1 MFNDLPKNKVEEYKK
16 IFELHSKEQEGNVN
30 TKELANIFKAINI
43 DASDEEIKD
52 IIKKI
57 DLEDKKEINYDEF
70 LTIINQRE
78 KDVDEEE
85 EVLKAFKVFDKDGN
99 GLINI
104 NELKDIMLNVGNNWS
119 ENEIN
124 EMLGEADIDMDG
136 YINYEEFVRTMMSK

>member
-52 IIKKI
+52 IIKKM

>member
-1 MFNDLPKNKVEEYKK
+1 MFNDLYKNKAEEYKK
-16 IFELHSKEQEGNVN
+16 IFELHSKGEDGNVN
-30 TKELANIFKAINI
+30 TQELANIFKAINI
-43 DASDEEIKD
+43 DASDEEIKE
-52 IIKKI
+52 IIKKM
-57 DLEDKKEINYDEF
+57 DLEGKKQINYEEF
-70 LTIINQRE
+70 LTIINQKE

-99 GLINI
+99 GFINI
-104 NELKDIMLNVGNNWS
+104 NELKDIMLNIGNNWS

>member
-1 MFNDLPKNKVEEYKK
+1 MFNDLPKNKGEEYKK
-16 IFELHSKEQEGNVN
+16 VFESYSKGQEGNVN
-30 TKELANIFKAINI
+30 KQELANIFKAINI
-43 DASDEEIKD
+43 DASDEEIKE
-52 IIKKI
+52 IIKKM

-85 EVLKAFKVFDKDGN
+85 EVIKAFKVFDKEGN

-104 NELKDIMLNVGNNWS
+104 NELKDIMLSMGNNWS

-124 EMLGEADIDMDG
+124 EMFAEADIDMDG
-136 YINYEEFVRTMMSK
+136 YLNYEDFVRTMMSK

>member
-1 MFNDLPKNKVEEYKK
+1 MFNDLPKNKGEEYKK
-16 IFELHSKEQEGNVN
+16 VFESYSKGQEGNVN
-30 TKELANIFKAINI
+30 KQELANIFKAINI
-43 DASDEEIKD
+43 DASDEEIKE
-52 IIKKI
+52 IIKKM

-85 EVLKAFKVFDKDGN
+85 EVLKAFKVFDKEGN

-104 NELKDIMLNVGNNWS
+104 NELKDIMLSMGNNWS

-124 EMLGEADIDMDG
+124 EMFAEADIDMDG
-136 YINYEEFVRTMMSK
+136 YLNYEDFVRTMMSK

>member
-16 IFELHSKEQEGNVN
+16 VFELHSKGKEGNVN
-30 TKELANIFKAINI
+30 TQELANIFKSINI
-43 DASDEEIKD
+43 DASDEEIKE
-52 IIKKI
+52 IIKKL

-70 LTIINQRE
+70 LTIINQKE
-78 KDVDEEE
+78 KDVDGEE

-104 NELKDIMLNVGNNWS
+104 NELKDIILNMGNNWS

-124 EMLGEADIDMDG
+124 EMLAEADIDMDG
-136 YINYEEFVRTMMSK
+136 YINYEDFVRTMMSK

>member
-1 MFNDLPKNKVEEYKK
+1 MFNDLPKNKGEEYKK
-16 IFELHSKEQEGNVN
+16 VFESYSKGQEGNVN
-30 TKELANIFKAINI
+30 KQELANIFKAINI
-43 DASDEEIKD
+43 DASDEEIKE
-52 IIKKI
+52 IIKKM

-85 EVLKAFKVFDKDGN
+85 EVLKAFKVFDKEGN

-104 NELKDIMLNVGNNWS
+104 NELKDIMLSMGNNWS

-124 EMLGEADIDMDG
+124 EMFAEADIDMDG

>member
-1 MFNDLPKNKVEEYKK
+1 MFDDLPKNKIDEYKK
-16 IFELHSKEQEGNVN
+16 IFNLHSKDQDGSVN
-30 TKELANIFKAINI
+30 TSELANIFKSINI
-43 DASDEEIKD
+43 DASDEEIKE
-52 IIKKI
+52 IIGKL
-57 DLEDKKEINYDEF
+57 DLENKTEINYEEF
-70 LTIINQRE
+70 LSIINQKD

-104 NELKDIMLNVGNNWS
+104 NELKDIMLNIGNNWS
-119 ENEIN
+119 EDELN